1 MNMKTVIII
10 LCVSLF
16 SWIGWWLGAR
26 FGLMAAYLLSFIG
39 SLIGVYGGVR
49 ILCLPGKEPVFTI
62 PDATTITITGTG
74 AIPIIPAPIRQGNG
88 AHPNCPDKGRCC

>member
-1 MNMKTVIII
+1 MNMKTVIIL
-10 LCVSLF
+10 LCISLF

-49 ILCLPGKEPVFTI
+49 INREYMP
-62 PDATTITITGTG
+62 
-74 AIPIIPAPIRQGNG
+74 
-88 AHPNCPDKGRCC
+88 